1 MMNKCLCF
9 EFPAPRVTSSTECQ
23 QKLHR
28 SKCPMGL
35 FKFVTGFAV
44 GVYTGLY
51 ISKNYNV
58 PDVPGPDEIKD
69 KLMKLA
75 EEYKKDKPDK

>member
-9 EFPAPRVTSSTECQ
+9 EFPAPLVTSSTECQ
-23 QKLHR
+23 QKAQ
-28 SKCPMGL
+28 KCPMGL

>member
-1 MMNKCLCF
+1 M
-9 EFPAPRVTSSTECQ
+9 S
-23 QKLHR
+23 
-28 SKCPMGL
+28 MGL